1 MRSLALPAKS
11 CNFVKIL
18 RISMETNKNLM
29 KKLLSFALALCGLLI
44 TSNDALAQRAALRTN
59 LLGLAVGNINI
70 DASHMISSKM
80 SVHLS
85 LQAKPFD
92 FPLPAPV
99 GLIRWAEGLENSTQY
114 LAEFGTIKHTENY
127 TIQPG
132 VRYWMRGVYNR
143 GVFFGLQA
151 IGTIYKYGGDKFSSS
166 YRDGWG
172 VGAGLSVGYSRELAK
187 RLNLEL
193 EIGIGALY
201 RSYNFVNTTS
211 GYKNPTT
218 VTDQVPTVS
227 KLGISLVYLL

>member
-1 MRSLALPAKS
+1 
-11 CNFVKIL
+11 
-18 RISMETNKNLM
+18 M
-29 KKLLSFALALCGLLI
+29 KKLLSIALTLCGLLI
-44 TSNDALAQRAALRTN
+44 TSNDAVAQRAALRTN

-85 LQAKPFD
+85 LQAKPFSY
-92 FPLPAPV
+92 PLPAPI

-143 GVFFGLQA
+143 GVFVGLQA
-151 IGTIYKYGGDKFSSS
+151 IGSIYKYGGDKFSSN

-172 VGAGLSVGYSRELAK
+172 VGAGLSVGYSREIAK

-193 EIGIGALY
+193 ELGIGALY
-201 RSYNFVNTTS
+201 RSYKLIDTES
-211 GYKNPTT
+211 DHKYPAT